1 MNMQER
7 LFALSAQAREQATVY
22 AQRAARAA
30 VDGIDRTAGQVDAL
44 RGPVGEL
51 AAAGLKLNQKS
62 AEFVEQ
68 LLQQQTR
75 LAETMLSSGARRL
88 RALAEAADATLGTSV
103 RRPAKRKKAS
113 ATRTARAS
121 SPRRAARARKAAATH

>member
-7 LFALSAQAREQATVY
+7 LFALSAQAREQASVY

-30 VDGIDRTAGQVDAL
+30 VDGLDRTAGQVEAL

-68 LLQQQTR
+68 LLQLQSRRAAT
-75 LAETMLSSGARRL
+75 LLTDGARRL
-88 RALAEAADATLGTSV
+88 RALAEAADATLGM
-103 RRPAKRKKAS
+103 PAKRPGKARKAS
-113 ATRTARAS
+113 AARTG
-121 SPRRAARARKAAATH
+121 SPRRPARARKAATTH